1 MLPSQEQLQVSVQ
14 LVVSVYPGGQPQ
26 PCKVRT
32 MANTMKTRARTPT
45 DPQHSFLQ
53 SGCCLTVRVA
63 RAAKVGWR
71 WKVGAEP

>member
-14 LVVSVYPGGQPQ
+14 LVVYPGGQPQ

-32 MANTMKTRARTPT
+32 MANTMRTRARTPT